1 MNKFTHFDTDGNAVM
16 VDVSNKTQTTRTA
29 IATGKI
35 QVNKEIITLIKQGNN
50 KKGDVL
56 GVAQIAGIMG
66 AKSTSSLI
74 PLCHPLPIQNCEI
87 HFSID
92 ALNNIIT
99 VTATVKTK
107 GQTGV
112 EMEALTAATTA
123 LLTIYDM
130 CKAVDKGMV
139 IQEVQ
144 LLKKTGGKS
153 GDFIREETNHEG

>member
-1 MNKFTHFDTDGNAVM
+1 MNKFTHFDTDGNAIM

-35 QVNKEIITLIKQGNN
+35 QVNKEIITLIQQGNN

-66 AKSTSSLI
+66 AKNTSSLI
-74 PLCHPLPIQNCEI
+74 PLCHPLPIQKCEI

-92 ALNNIIT
+92 ALNSTIT

-144 LLKKTGGKS
+144 LIKKTGGKS
-153 GDFIREETNHEG
+153 GDFIREETYHEG

>member
-1 MNKFTHFDTDGNAVM
+1 MNKFTHFDADGNAVM

-29 IATGKI
+29 IASGKI
-35 QVNKEIITLIKQGNN
+35 QVNKEIITLIKEGNN

-66 AKSTSSLI
+66 AKSTSSII
-74 PLCHPLPIQNCEI
+74 PLCHPLPIQKCEI
-87 HFSID
+87 NFHINE
-92 ALNNIIT
+92 ATCTIT

-112 EMEALTAATTA
+112 EMEALTAATTT

-144 LLKKTGGKS
+144 LIKKTGGKS
-153 GDFIREETNHEG
+153 GDFIRGETQDEG

>member
-1 MNKFTHFDTDGNAVM
+1 MNKFTHFDADGNAVM

-29 IATGKI
+29 IASGKI
-35 QVNKEIITLIKQGNN
+35 QVNKEIITLIKEGNN

-74 PLCHPLPIQNCEI
+74 PLCHPLPIQKCEI
-87 HFSID
+87 NF
-92 ALNNIIT
+92 NINEVTCTIT
-99 VTATVKTK
+99 VTATVKTM

-130 CKAVDKGMV
+130 CKAVDKGMI

-153 GDFIREETNHEG
+153 GDFIRGETQDEG

>member
-1 MNKFTHFDTDGNAVM
+1 MNKFTHFDADGNAVM

-29 IATGKI
+29 IASGKI
-35 QVNKEIITLIKQGNN
+35 QVNKQIITLIKEGNN

-66 AKSTSSLI
+66 AKSTSSII
-74 PLCHPLPIQNCEI
+74 PLCHPLPIQKCEI
-87 HFSID
+87 NFDINE
-92 ALNNIIT
+92 ATCTIT
-99 VTATVKTK
+99 VTAIVKTM

-112 EMEALTAATTA
+112 EMEALTAATTT

-144 LLKKTGGKS
+144 LIKKTGGKS
-153 GDFIREETNHEG
+153 GDFIRGEKQDEG

>member
-1 MNKFTHFDTDGNAVM
+1 MNKFTHFDADGNAVM

-29 IATGKI
+29 IAAGKI
-35 QVNKEIITLIKQGNN
+35 QVNKEIITLIKEGNN

-66 AKSTSSLI
+66 AKNTSSLI
-74 PLCHPLPIQNCEI
+74 PLCHPLPIQKCEI
-87 HFSID
+87 NFDI
-92 ALNNIIT
+92 NEVTCTIT
-99 VTATVKTK
+99 VTATVKTM

-112 EMEALTAATTA
+112 EMEALTAATTT

-139 IQEVQ
+139 IEEVQ
-144 LLKKTGGKS
+144 LVKKTGGKS
-153 GDFIREETNHEG
+153 GDFIRGETQDER